1 MILCLETATS
11 ICSVALCDRNSTV
24 ALRESG
30 GDRSH
35 ASQLTVFIKDLL
47 KNTGV
52 RAAELEAVA
61 VSKGPGS
68 YTGLR
73 IGVSAG
79 KGIAYAASVPLISI
93 DTTFSMFLG
102 FKEIAGKKYD
112 ILPGDLFCPAL
123 DARRME
129 IYYSVYNAGGKSVKD
144 IRAEIID
151 RNSFNDLPVNAR
163 LFIFGDGAA
172 KCREVIERDK
182 ALFDDTLRMSASFMR
197 EAAYDALDR
206 KRFEDVAYF
215 EPFYLKD
222 FLATK
227 PVKNILGK

>member
-1 MILCLETATS
+1 MILCLETATP

-30 GDRSH
+30 EERSH
-35 ASQLTVFIKDLL
+35 ASQLTVFIEDLL
-47 KNTGV
+47 KKTGV

-79 KGIAYAASVPLISI
+79 KGIAYAASLPLISI
-93 DTTFSMFLG
+93 DTTFTMLLG
-102 FKEIAGKKYD
+102 FREIAGNKYD
-112 ILPGDLFCPAL
+112 ILSDDLFCPAL

-129 IYYSVYNAGGKSVKD
+129 IYYSVYNAAGKTVKE

-151 RNSFNDLPVNAR
+151 QNSLNDLPVNAR

-182 ALFDDTLRMSASFMR
+182 TVFDDTLKMSASFMR
-197 EAAYDALDR
+197 EAAYEALDR

-227 PVKNILGK
+227 PAKNILGK

>member
-1 MILCLETATS
+1 MILCLETATP
-11 ICSVALCDRNSTV
+11 ICSVALCDRNNIV

-30 GDRSH
+30 EERSH
-35 ASQLTVFIKDLL
+35 ASQLTVFIEDIL
-47 KNTGV
+47 KKTGV

-102 FKEIAGKKYD
+102 FKEIAGDKYN
-112 ILPGDLFCPAL
+112 ILPDDRFCPAL

-129 IYYSVYNAGGKSVKD
+129 IYYSVFDAGGKTVKE
-144 IRAEIID
+144 ISAGIID
-151 RNSFNDLPVNAR
+151 QNSFNDLPVNAR
-163 LFIFGDGAA
+163 LFIFGDGAS
-172 KCREVIERDK
+172 KCREIISRDETV
-182 ALFDDTLRMSASFMR
+182 FVDTFKISASFMR
-197 EAAYDALDR
+197 KAAYDALDK